1 MRTTI
6 TLSDDVAAE
15 VERLRRERGVGP
27 SEVVNALAR
36 RGMAA
41 ADTPAPRY
49 EHHSTKLGLK
59 VDVRNIGEVLDL
71 LDEESPYVNRAA
83 TWLTRPRGAR
93 ACRTPLADHRLFS
106 PDLHPP
112 ADRSEPT
119 LGRCGAEVR
128 GPLAR
133 CSAGVGAASHGT
145 DGGCV
150 CAAVGGSPRH
160 RKPGPGCTVGCSGP
174 RVRRRRGLVHSTRP
188 IPQASD
194 ALAGPHLAACGMSG

>member
-49 EHHSTKLGLK
+49 EHHSSRLGLK

-71 LDEESPYVNRAA
+71 LDEA
-83 TWLTRPRGAR
+83 T
-93 ACRTPLADHRLFS
+93 
-106 PDLHPP
+106 
-112 ADRSEPT
+112 
-119 LGRCGAEVR
+119 
-128 GPLAR
+128 
-133 CSAGVGAASHGT
+133 
-145 DGGCV
+145 
-150 CAAVGGSPRH
+150 
-160 RKPGPGCTVGCSGP
+160 
-174 RVRRRRGLVHSTRP
+174 
-188 IPQASD
+188 
-194 ALAGPHLAACGMSG
+194 